1 MQPMVL
7 NQLCARR
14 AEILKTWTALLWVE
28 PVTTP
33 MAEPHLLAHLFEQ
46 TLDRIFT
53 RLKRPTCEPPPTPFH
68 CSCGLSPYLAFFRTV
83 EQTLLETL
91 VLVHVENA
99 SELSTAKRAQDLADL
114 RAVVRSIGNEEI
126 ALFGSV
132 CQKRLKCWSGGQC
145 PPSDMDARCRMD
157 GTVTESLQ

>member
-1 MQPMVL
+1 MQPMIL

-14 AEILKTWTALLWVE
+14 DQILKTWSALLWAE

-33 MAEPHLLAHLFEQ
+33 MAEPHLLAHLFEK

-68 CSCGLSPYLAFFRTV
+68 CPCGLSPYLAYFRAA

-99 SELSTAKRAQDLADL
+99 SESSAAKRAQDLADL

-132 CQKRLKCWSGGQC
+132 CQKRRKCLSGGQC
-145 PPSDMDARCRMD
+145 PQSVTDARCLMD
-157 GTVTESLQ
+157 GIVTES